1 MFRLHLIIAGRVQ
14 GVFFRA
20 YTEQEARRLGLAGWV
35 KNLADRRVET
45 VAEGEKEALEEYK
58 KWCHHGPPAAHV
70 THVDVPWEEATG
82 EFKDFTV
89 RH

>member
-1 MFRLHLIIAGRVQ
+1 MHRIHLIISGRVQ

-20 YTEQEARRLGLAGWV
+20 YTEQEARRLKLTGWV
-35 KNLADRRVET
+35 KNLRDGKVET
-45 VAEGEKEALEEYK
+45 MAEGEKEALEEFK
-58 KWCHHGPPAAHV
+58 KWCQHGPPAAHV
-70 THVDVPWEEATG
+70 TQVEIAWETATG